1 MSEKPLRGVGP
12 TGAPPPSTA
21 NPGAPGAGVAGAGG
35 MKPGDGRAGER
46 AAGRDSTAPRDTR
59 KGVTGGDQEA
69 ASPRVSLVPPARPD
83 GVVDVNAST
92 AETRR
97 VVDIGRTTLM
107 GVQSPIIER
116 DKPTTPGRDVHLPR
130 QLERSQG
137 ARGAA
142 RPMPA
147 TGVIPA
153 VEMDSS
159 APRRLGKPDEPPH
172 GPTDASAVAA
182 PVVTASERTVA
193 SAAATFR
200 AGQIG
205 AEPRGQGSNAP
216 LRSEGPAAGETDAKT
231 EVDGAPNHAFA
242 KALAIG
248 VSLSIGLGIVVQTF
262 IRHSLRGHASES
274 AALIPQPS
282 GVRAPATELPPVPAG
297 GPAQGAGG
305 PAAPE
310 PARLDPSAASD
321 IEAARRPADPTAAAG
336 GDEPPDDTA
345 LKADRRVG
353 PRTRT
358 VGPPVRPPSTSR
370 DPRAKVAPSVPQAPP
385 GVAASDALTAP
396 PPLTPDT
403 VAPPP
408 ALIPPPLSAAP
419 APLPPPSSPP
429 ASPQPKPYD
438 PDLPLPPTAE

>member
-1 MSEKPLRGVGP
+1 
-12 TGAPPPSTA
+12 
-21 NPGAPGAGVAGAGG
+21 
-35 MKPGDGRAGER
+35 MKPSDGRGGER

-59 KGVTGGDQEA
+59 KGVAGGDQEP

-83 GVVDVNAST
+83 GVVDSNAST

-147 TGVIPA
+147 TGVIPS
-153 VEMDSS
+153 VEMDTS

-172 GPTDASAVAA
+172 GPTDPSAAAA
-182 PVVTASERTVA
+182 PVVTAPERTVA

-200 AGQIG
+200 AGQVG
-205 AEPRGQGSNAP
+205 AEPKGQDSSDP
-216 LRSEGPAAGETDAKT
+216 IRSEGRAAGDRDARFD
-231 EVDGAPNHAFA
+231 VGGAPNRTFT

-262 IRHSLRGHASES
+262 IRHSLRAQPSQT
-274 AALIPQPS
+274 AALMPQPTS
-282 GVRAPATELPPVPAG
+282 VPTPATELPPVPPG
-297 GPAQGAGG
+297 G
-305 PAAPE
+305 AAPGGVPALQEPVVQE
-310 PARLDPSAASD
+310 PARLAPSPSTE
-321 IEAARRPADPTAAAG
+321 IEAAGRPTDPTAAAG
-336 GDEPPDDTA
+336 AGEAPDDTA
-345 LKADRRVG
+345 LKAERRVG

-358 VGPPVRPPSTSR
+358 VGPPVRPSSPSR
-370 DPRAKVAPSVPQAPP
+370 DPRAKAAPNVPQAPP
-385 GVAASDALTAP
+385 GLAAGDGLTAP

-403 VAPPP
+403 AAPP

-419 APLPPPSSPP
+419 APLPPPSPP
-429 ASPQPKPYD
+429 PVSPQAKPYD
-438 PDLPLPPTAE
+438 PDLPLPPTGE